1 MLQNHLMDPVTF
13 KIVVAEDDADDRFL
27 LDEAFQMIGYEAEIK
42 KFIDGESLLAYL
54 EKIDQAALPSL
65 IVLDNSLPKL
75 DAVEILA
82 RLKKEP
88 LYKHIPVIIY
98 STEIS
103 PQRKNRLL
111 SLGAYACIKKGTA
124 MSDIVAV
131 AKGLKAIADANGSGT
146 NLVQT

>member
-1 MLQNHLMDPVTF
+1 MDPVTF